1 MPTAIPNSRIDLA
14 FGVDEAFLPQVGVV
28 LASVAAHTAP
38 ERLRVWIASTESA
51 PARFDVGWGGK
62 TPGLEI
68 HWLPIDHQAIAEAP
82 TSAQISL
89 ASYYRLLIPALLP
102 PEIHRYLYLDADLV
116 IEKDLTE
123 LFHTDLGQ
131 APAAAVVDAS
141 HPTRR
146 LLGMRST
153 SRYFN
158 AGVLLINR
166 PVWLEQRVT
175 KRALDLISR
184 HPDQLAFH
192 DQDTLNVLFD
202 GIWLELPPQWN
213 QQTGFWEQSAA
224 QLGLDRASHD
234 RLLRDPAIIHFT
246 GRSKPWHF
254 TNDHPLRKRYWNY
267 RALAGMSTEPP
278 RPKSWGE
285 ILRRGIKQLT
295 PYRHRELAR
304 HLESRFLEPLYAS
317 WRHLQSQ
324 ITANPQQPPS
334 TAPRT
339 THSE

>member
-1 MPTAIPNSRIDLA
+1 MPNTMSRIDLA

-28 LASVAAHTAP
+28 LASAAAHTPP
-38 ERLRVWIASTESA
+38 ERLRVWIATTDSA
-51 PARFDVGWGGK
+51 RDRCGLHWGRAV
-62 TPGLEI
+62 TGLEI
-68 HWLPIDHQAIAEAP
+68 HWLSIDHRTIAQAP

-89 ASYYRLLIPALLP
+89 ASYYRLLMPALLP
-102 PEIHRYLYLDADLV
+102 SEIDRYLYLDADLV
-116 IEKDLTE
+116 VEKDLTE

-146 LLGMRST
+146 LLGMRTT

-166 PVWLEQRVT
+166 PVWRKQRVT
-175 KRALDLISR
+175 ERALDLISR
-184 HPDQLAFH
+184 NPDQLTFH

-202 GIWLELPPQWN
+202 GTWLELPPHWN
-213 QQTGFWEQSAA
+213 QQTGFWEQSAS
-224 QLGLDRASHD
+224 QLKLDRAAHS

-254 TNDHPLRKRYWNY
+254 TNDHPLGHRYWTY
-267 RALAGMSTEPP
+267 RALAGMSCEPP
-278 RPKSWGE
+278 RPQSWAE
-285 ILRRGIKQLT
+285 ILRRGVKRLT
-295 PYRHRELAR
+295 PHRHRELAR
-304 HLESRFLEPLYAS
+304 RLENRLLEPLYAS
-317 WRHLQSQ
+317 WRRLHSQ
-324 ITANPQQPPS
+324 IEANPQQTPS
-334 TAPRT
+334 TEPQT